1 MTRMAGQALRMPMN
15 FSYTQQGPSGWGFY
29 GLPGTP
35 ATTMDAI
42 IEGQRTSTLRKGLA
56 GALRP
61 GSRVLFHDSRGREQ
75 PVIVTDRRMVDPS
88 MAVELSQTE
97 RWTPEFLDWYMRRN
111 GLEGGRM
118 EQLLY
123 QLPQTAPAAASPPRI
138 WTNRPGDGYEVS
150 SRGDRRF
157 SALHARLPDGRTIED
172 AWGQAKGYS
181 DGRAA
186 KGRPALTPGFDYW
199 KTYKGLWAQW
209 ASANP
214 GLMQELS
221 VASQG
226 RPLVDRF
233 ARTENNQA
241 RALAELLAEG
251 GAATA
256 PSAASPPRI
265 WAFGGARSTP
275 LDMQELIAQIAQ
287 KHVLS
292 GGAVVHGG
300 APGADR
306 SAGRLIADPSK
317 MTVYIRGNE
326 DPRGPDPVRAG
337 GRVFNAMEL
346 PAWQQARA
354 FAAQYEDPYRP
365 GSRDYNARNMV
376 VLAGPQLNTP
386 RDRLVVWTPGGQPIG
401 GTGHAIRAAEGL
413 GIEVRNLGD
422 PGTLARAQ
430 RWLQG

>member
-1 MTRMAGQALRMPMN
+1 MTRMAGQAMRMPMN

-56 GALRP
+56 GGLQP
-61 GSRVLFHDSRGREQ
+61 GSQVLFHDNRGREQ

-123 QLPQTAPAAASPPRI
+123 QLPQTAPAAAP
-138 WTNRPGDGYEVS
+138 
-150 SRGDRRF
+150 
-157 SALHARLPDGRTIED
+157 
-172 AWGQAKGYS
+172 
-181 DGRAA
+181 
-186 KGRPALTPGFDYW
+186 
-199 KTYKGLWAQW
+199 
-209 ASANP
+209 
-214 GLMQELS
+214 
-221 VASQG
+221 
-226 RPLVDRF
+226 
-233 ARTENNQA
+233 
-241 RALAELLAEG
+241 
-251 GAATA
+251 
-256 PSAASPPRI
+256 PPRI

-275 LDMQELIAQIAQ
+275 PDMQELIARIAQ
-287 KHVLS
+287 KHALT
-292 GGAVVHGG
+292 GGGIVHGG

-306 SAGRLIADPSK
+306 AAGRLITDPSK
-317 MTVYIRGNE
+317 MTVYLRGSA

-376 VLAGPQLNTP
+376 VLTGPQLNAP
-386 RDRLVVWTPGGQPIG
+386 RDRLVVWTPGGQAVG

>member
-1 MTRMAGQALRMPMN
+1 MAGQALRMPMN

-56 GALRP
+56 GALQS
-61 GSRVLFHDSRGREQ
+61 GSQVLFHDNRGREQ
-75 PVIVTDRRMVDPS
+75 PVIVTGRRMVDPS
-88 MAVELSQTE
+88 MAAELSQTE

-138 WTNRPGDGYEVS
+138 W
-150 SRGDRRF
+150 
-157 SALHARLPDGRTIED
+157 
-172 AWGQAKGYS
+172 
-181 DGRAA
+181 
-186 KGRPALTPGFDYW
+186 
-199 KTYKGLWAQW
+199 
-209 ASANP
+209 
-214 GLMQELS
+214 
-221 VASQG
+221 
-226 RPLVDRF
+226 
-233 ARTENNQA
+233 
-241 RALAELLAEG
+241 
-251 GAATA
+251 
-256 PSAASPPRI
+256 
-265 WAFGGARSTP
+265 AFGGARSTP

-306 SAGRLIADPSK
+306 AAGRLITDPSK
-317 MTVYIRGNE
+317 MTVYLRGNA

-346 PAWQQARA
+346 PAWQQARTL
-354 FAAQYEDPYRP
+354 AAQYEDPYRP

-376 VLAGPQLNTP
+376 VLAGPRLNTP